1 MFQYPKMSSIL
12 SSCVKVEHSFE
23 FLNGGRC
30 HFCNNWSVP
39 ELVSAIERVEW
50 PCNLQSRG
58 ISIVLGHVVVFAER
72 SCPLLGLNEP
82 CNEGSRPFSF
92 VFFGAEAADWNC
104 VSWISATVSPNCFG
118 RRSMR
123 IRMCVSWIRVSE
135 LCARIALLA
144 RCFIQSTTIRGGGSR
159 RSITLSTCAVPG
171 TTCKRSTRCRNNWP
185 TSTPLWPIC
194 RIVCTSCKPCSGPCR
209 RNSQVTDTFKFTTRF
224 YSSEFHS
231 FIYRS
236 IALELLYRK
245 PFGSNFIRSVV

>member
-1 MFQYPKMSSIL
+1 MFQYPKMSSIVP
-12 SSCVKVEHSFE
+12 SCVKVEHSFE

-82 CNEGSRPFSF
+82 CSEGSRPFSF
-92 VFFGAEAADWNC
+92 VFLGAEAADWNC

-118 RRSMR
+118 RLSMR

-144 RCFIQSTTIRGGGSR
+144 RCFIQSDLVCHHGCPQLSR
-159 RSITLSTCAVPG
+159 MPPCCRSAAPLPASVSPIPSFASWAGTVPARLIGHCHCWHGHGCGQTALVVVVVFNMTLSFISWSCFFFH
-171 TTCKRSTRCRNNWP
+171 CCL
-185 TSTPLWPIC
+185 LW
-194 RIVCTSCKPCSGPCR
+194 
-209 RNSQVTDTFKFTTRF
+209 
-224 YSSEFHS
+224 
-231 FIYRS
+231 
-236 IALELLYRK
+236 
-245 PFGSNFIRSVV
+245 